1 MASVFVSFLNA
12 VRAPSFFEVM
22 DNTEIHVVPNI
33 LMMVGL
39 VSIGTNWVAGRV
51 CLDSLDPTR
60 FPRWK
65 IFLLVWFAVAAVIC
79 CLLIAVVVL
88 AYALQGRLEE
98 SLKVGLV
105 KLG

>member
-1 MASVFVSFLNA
+1 MSFLNA